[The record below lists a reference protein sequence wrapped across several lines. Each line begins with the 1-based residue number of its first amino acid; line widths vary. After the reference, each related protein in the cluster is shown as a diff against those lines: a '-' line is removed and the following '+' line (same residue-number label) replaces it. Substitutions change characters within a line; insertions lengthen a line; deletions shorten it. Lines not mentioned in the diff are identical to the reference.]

1 MLQDLYCSPTFSP
14 RLIFIFRIS
23 DLVKRKVS
31 NEAILHEMGVILINL
46 MACFNVNGGIVRR
59 NVWVFEFS
67 KFFRVLIAYPALFL
81 TAEKN
86 LVA

>member
-23 DLVKRKVS
+23 DLVKWKVS

-59 NVWVFEFS
+59 NYGY
-67 KFFRVLIAYPALFL
+67 LNFL
-81 TAEKN
+81 NSSEY
-86 LVA
+86 